1 MARYVFTS
9 ESVTEG
15 HPDKICDQ
23 VSDAVLD
30 ALLEQDPAS
39 RVACETVVNTGL
51 CLITGEV
58 TTTARVD
65 FNTLVRGVIERI
77 GYNGARAGGF
87 DAHSCAVL
95 VALDQQSPDIAQGV
109 NEADDHDGDPL
120 DRIGAGDQG
129 IMFGY
134 ACDETPELMPL
145 PISLAHRLARRLA
158 EVRHNGSL
166 EYLLPDGK
174 TQVSVVYDNDQP
186 VAIDTILI
194 STQHTA
200 EIDGVSEEKAMR
212 ERIATDLWSHV
223 VLPAT
228 ADLALQPSLEA
239 VGATAATRF
248 LVNPTGK
255 FVVGGPQGDAGLT
268 GRKIIV
274 DTYGG
279 YARHGGGAFSGK
291 DPTKVDRSA
300 AYAARYVAKALVA
313 AGLARKV
320 EVQLSY
326 AIGVAKP
333 VSILVESFGTGRLD
347 NDSLTALVQEHFDL
361 RPGAIIEIFNLR
373 DLPQQRGG
381 RFYQDV
387 AAYGHFGRSD
397 LNLPWENVDAIAA
410 TLKQVTAAQVAA
422 A

>member
-65 FNTLVRGVIERI
+65 FNTLVRGVIARI

-174 TQVSVVYDNDQP
+174 TQVSVVYDNNQP

-194 STQHTA
+194 STQHIA

-212 ERIATDLWSHV
+212 ERIAADLWTHV

-228 ADLALQPSLEA
+228 ADLPLKPNLEA
-239 VGATAATRF
+239 VGATQATRF

-361 RPGAIIEIFNLR
+361 RPGAIIEIFSLR

-381 RFYQDV
+381 RFYQDL

-397 LNLPWENVDAIAA
+397 LDLPWENVDVIAT
-410 TLKQVTAAQVAA
+410 TLKQVTAAQLGAA
-422 A
+422 